1 MLFVQTRFKRRPLER
16 FCKEHHILWWSL
28 QVSFWPCQWNLIKTL
43 QNEAITP
50 LITKITLK
58 IFWTFSVEVI
68 RPTKINIWWRHF
80 RNKTFLK
87 MKLSKNTFY
96 KSWAPKLIFSNEN
109 FFRKIR
115 IIFDI
120 ENWLWKPEFCNL
132 AGLIT
137 LTKNVQKNF
146 QSHFCD

>member
-1 MLFVQTRFKRRPLER
+1 MLPNEPNKPEPNLTRIWP
-16 FCKEHHILWWSL
+16 W
-28 QVSFWPCQWNLIKTL
+28 VSIWPCQRNLVKTF

-58 IFWTFSVEVI
+58 KFWTFSVEVI
-68 RPTKINIWWRHF
+68 RPTKITIWWRHF

-87 MKLSKNTFY
+87 MKLSKNCFY
-96 KSWAPKLIFSNEN
+96 KSWASKLIFFSEI

-120 ENWLWKPEFCNL
+120 EKWVWKSEFCNL

-137 LTKNVQKNF
+137 WAKNVQKFLHCN
-146 QSHFCD
+146 FCDQ